1 MCIRDRDDIAPG
13 ADDLIVV
20 KHRYSSF
27 YQTDMDLVLRD
38 MKIEQVLVCGVVT
51 NICVRSTVHD
61 AFFRGYEVIVPH
73 DACAATSAREQ
84 VSSLYDIATHFGTV
98 ATTSEV
104 TRAIA
109 TGGALMNTV
118 FDP

>member
-1 MCIRDRDDIAPG
+1 MPSGIANVLTSPPHG
-13 ADDLIVV
+13 A
-20 KHRYSSF
+20 RF
-27 YQTDMDLVLRD
+27 
-38 MKIEQVLVCGVVT
+38 
-51 NICVRSTVHD
+51 VRSTVHD